1 MAGGM
6 LKVTLKARGDAGEA
20 AAPAKRAKSW
30 HEPGWAEQFKGLAPP
45 PPRPVARARLPAGSY
60 VPEKTRPTSKTA
72 ASELEWETYS
82 EEERA
87 FRVELAAFLGM
98 RPVELYS
105 PVFCNRPLP
114 MRRVYKAVL
123 DRGGYD
129 VVCREKLWM
138 RVCASLGYN
147 LSGQTSA
154 SFSMR
159 KNYERTGMLEL
170 ERARAGAP
178 AMEGTD

>member
-45 PPRPVARARLPAGSY
+45 PPRPVARARVPAGSY

-87 FRVELAAFLGM
+87 RI
-98 RPVELYS
+98 
-105 PVFCNRPLP
+105 
-114 MRRVYKAVL
+114 
-123 DRGGYD
+123 GGP
-129 VVCREKLWM
+129 
-138 RVCASLGYN
+138 
-147 LSGQTSA
+147 
-154 SFSMR
+154 
-159 KNYERTGMLEL
+159 
-170 ERARAGAP
+170 RARIGRLGRQRREVR
-178 AMEGTD
+178 MEWMLLVL